1 MTDESLPS
9 MSGGR
14 RMDEKSKG
22 FATVDEYI
30 ASFPELTQMKL
41 QELRA
46 TIKAA
51 APEAEEKISYQMP
64 TCFLK
69 RNLVYYAAWKKHIGF
84 YAIPS
89 ANEAFKDELSAYT
102 VSKGAVQF
110 PLDQPLPV
118 DLITRMVRFR
128 VEENLA
134 RAEAKA
140 RKDQE

>member
-1 MTDESLPS
+1 L
-9 MSGGR
+9 
-14 RMDEKSKG
+14 DEKKTG

-30 ASFPELTQMKL
+30 ASFPEETQAKL
-41 QELRA
+41 RELRA
-46 TIKAA
+46 VIRAA

-64 TCFLK
+64 TFYLK
-69 RNLVYYAAWKKHIGF
+69 GNLVYYAGWKKHIGF

-89 ANEAFKDELSAYT
+89 ANEAFVNELAAYA

-128 VEENLA
+128 VAENLA
-134 RAEAKA
+134 RAAAKTRQA
-140 RKDQE
+140 AG

>member
-1 MTDESLPS
+1 MEERKNS
-9 MSGGR
+9 
-14 RMDEKSKG
+14 G

-30 ASFPELTQMKL
+30 ASFPEATQAKL
-41 QELRA
+41 RELRA

-64 TCFLK
+64 TFFLK
-69 RNLVYYAAWKKHIGF
+69 GNLVYYAAWKKHIGF

-89 ANEAFKDELSAYT
+89 ANEAFKDDLSAYT
-102 VSKGAVQF
+102 VSKGAVQL

-134 RAEAKA
+134 RVEAKA
-140 RKDQE
+140 RTGAE

>member
-1 MTDESLPS
+1 
-9 MSGGR
+9 
-14 RMDEKSKG
+14 MDEKKTG

-30 ASFPELTQMKL
+30 ASFPEEAQAKL
-41 QELRA
+41 RELRA
-46 TIKAA
+46 VIRAA
-51 APEAEEKISYQMP
+51 APDAEEKISYQMP
-64 TCFLK
+64 TFYLK
-69 RNLVYYAAWKKHIGF
+69 GNLVYFAAWKKHIGF

-89 ANEAFKDELSAYT
+89 ANAAFQDELAAYT

-128 VEENLA
+128 VAENLA

-140 RKDQE
+140 RKDEE

>member
-1 MTDESLPS
+1 
-9 MSGGR
+9 
-14 RMDEKSKG
+14 MDETKAG

-30 ASFPELTQMKL
+30 ASFPEEARAKL

-46 TIKAA
+46 TIRAA
-51 APEAEEKISYQMP
+51 APEAVEKISYQMP
-64 TCFLK
+64 TFFLK
-69 RNLVYYAAWKKHIGF
+69 GNLVYFAGWKKHVGF

-118 DLITRMVRFR
+118 ELITRMVRFR
-128 VEENLA
+128 VAENLA
-134 RAEAKA
+134 RTEAKT
-140 RKDQE
+140 RKATE

>member
-1 MTDESLPS
+1 
-9 MSGGR
+9 
-14 RMDEKSKG
+14 MDEKNKG
-22 FATVDEYI
+22 FGSVDEYI
-30 ASFPELTQMKL
+30 ASFPAETQVKL
-41 QELRA
+41 RELRA
-46 TIKAA
+46 TIHAA

-64 TCFLK
+64 TFFLK
-69 RNLVYYAAWKKHIGF
+69 GNLVYYAAWKKHIGF

-128 VEENLA
+128 VAENLA
-134 RAEAKA
+134 RAQAKA
-140 RKDQE
+140 RKDDE